1 VRKAKEAK
9 GMIDDDVGMRMEEG
23 IQKESLTI
31 VIRKKK
37 VVGG

>member
-31 VIRKKK
+31 VIRKKSS
-37 VVGG
+37 